1 MAPRANCRPADAIRV
16 SAFPAIREGSIGIVI
31 VVMVM
36 VVITPMMVMM
46 VVVVI
51 IAPPPII
58 IVMMVVIPILSQLRL
73 GARLARFIGARR
85 RFHLIGGFEERDR
98 VWYRLQ

>member
-1 MAPRANCRPADAIRV
+1 
-16 SAFPAIREGSIGIVI
+16 
-31 VVMVM
+31 VV
-36 VVITPMMVMM
+36 M

-51 IAPPPII
+51 TPLVMMMVVVIVAPPPII
-58 IVMMVVIPILSQLRL
+58 IVMVVMMVVIPILSQLRL
-73 GARLARFIGARR
+73 GAWLARFIGARR